1 MTRRVYI
8 ETYGCQMNQ
17 LDSEL
22 ILGSLQKAGY
32 NLTRDWNQADV
43 ILFNTCSV
51 REHAEDR
58 AYSNA
63 GMTAKLK
70 KKNPNLIVGIV
81 GCMAQNH
88 QEAVWNRLPFID
100 LIVGPRKFG
109 AIPRLL
115 RDVETDH
122 KRRIAVDDCDDEFT
136 EPNHVTEA
144 RHSSF
149 QAYVKVMEGCDMN
162 CTFCIVPKTRG
173 TEISRTPES
182 IVDEIKCLVDQGVV
196 EVTLLGQTVNSY
208 GKGLKP
214 SCDLAGLLEKIH
226 ERTAVRRIRFITSHP
241 VFMKKR
247 LIEAMRDL
255 PRVCKYLHVPA
266 QSGSNRILELM
277 KRCYT
282 RERYLE
288 LANRLYETVPGIALA
303 SDWIVGFP
311 TETEEDF
318 QQTVG
323 LLEQVRFQNSFVF
336 KYSPRPDTE
345 AAGMKDDVPFQ
356 VKQARNHRL
365 LEVQAKISLERN
377 KDSIGRTVE
386 VLVEGPSKTDPK
398 KQMGRTDQNQIVCFE
413 AGRDLRGQFVNVTV
427 ERVTPLT
434 LFGSMV

>member
-1 MTRRVYI
+1 MTRQVYI

-32 NLTRDWNQADV
+32 RLTRDRNTADV

-58 AYSNA
+58 AWSNA
-63 GMTAKLK
+63 GLTAKLK
-70 KKNPNLIVGIV
+70 KKNPDLIVGIV

-88 QEAVWNRLPFID
+88 QQAVWERLPFVD

-115 RDVETDH
+115 REIESDRR
-122 KRRIAVDDCDDEFT
+122 RRIAVDDCDDEFT

-144 RHSSF
+144 RHTPF
-149 QAYVKVMEGCDMN
+149 QAYVKVMEGCDMH
-162 CTFCIVPKTRG
+162 CTFCIVPQVRG
-173 TEISRTPES
+173 PEISRTPES
-182 IVDEIKCLVDQGVV
+182 IVDEIKRLADQGVV

-214 SCDLAGLLEKIH
+214 HCDLAGLLEKIH
-226 ERTAVRRIRFITSHP
+226 DQTPVRRIRFITSHP

-255 PRVCKYLHVPA
+255 PRVCKYLHFPA

-288 LANRLYETVPGIALA
+288 LSNQLYETVPGIALA

-318 QQTVG
+318 EQTVS

-336 KYSPRPDTE
+336 KYSSRPDTA
-345 AAGMKDDVPFQ
+345 AAGWADDVPFQ
-356 VKQARNHRL
+356 VKQERNRRL
-365 LEVQAKISLERN
+365 LEVQARISLERN
-377 KDSIGRTVE
+377 RTMIGKTAE

-398 KQMGRTDQNQIVCFE
+398 KQMGRTDRNQIVCFE
-413 AGRDLRGQFVNVTV
+413 AGRDLRGRFVNVTI
-427 ERVTPLT
+427 ERVTHLT
-434 LFGSMV
+434 LFGSLV